1 MEEQKTNEQEQIK
14 SKNQEEKFLENSG
27 LEHYKEQATIMPTM
41 IDDSMD
47 DKEIKKDI
55 SAIIPKFESIENK
68 EGTEL
73 TSKDAV
79 LKSDGSVTLG
89 TIDEMGEI
97 TLRENLILPE
107 QIDVKTRKEEQQKA
121 KTKKKKKEKIK
132 PSKAAKKQ
140 QNIVSLGALIVIIFL
155 VLFYKFV
162 IDVPG
167 EEDFVPLTVT
177 IELGDKLP
185 IRTSN
190 YVRPGVGEK
199 VDELLYIK
207 DTSKVIL
214 EEVGEYEF
222 SIKHNGITKYGTV
235 IIKDTTKP
243 DLITRDVTIVEGSDY
258 KASSFVESCR
268 DHSGC
273 NYSFQD
279 EEVTKKYTSPGSYVI
294 YIIATDAYGNS
305 VNKKANLFIETKGN
319 SRIFV
324 KESGFDFTTGYSIKE
339 EYTLNFDDYAN
350 DTLLLYG
357 VFKKTLTYQDDE
369 KYQAARKTYNGE
381 PNYQCIDHEKQIV
394 YSKSVY
400 NVGNNYT
407 KLSDILTYFAREGY
421 EEKEQ

>member
-1 MEEQKTNEQEQIK
+1 MEEQNNKEQEQIK
-14 SKNQEEKFLENSG
+14 VKNQEEKFLENSG

-47 DKEIKKDI
+47 DKEIKRDI
-55 SAIIPKFESIENK
+55 SAIVPKFESIENK

-79 LKSDGSVTLG
+79 LKSDGAITIATINDIGEATLK
-89 TIDEMGEI
+89 D
-97 TLRENLILPE
+97 NFVLPE
-107 QIDVKTRKEEQQKA
+107 QIDIKARKEEQIKA

-167 EEDFVPLTVT
+167 EEDFVVLEVRV
-177 IELGDKLP
+177 ELGDKLP
-185 IRTSN
+185 IRTSS

-235 IIKDTTKP
+235 IVEDTTSP
-243 DLITRDVTIVEGSDY
+243 ELITRDVTIVADAEY
-258 KASSFVESCR
+258 NASLFVESCR
-268 DHSGC
+268 DFSGC

-279 EEVTKKYTSPGSYVI
+279 EDVTKKYTNPGSYI
-294 YIIATDAYGNS
+294 LYIIATDAYGNS
-305 VNKKANLFIETKGN
+305 VTKKANLFIESKGN
-319 SRIFV
+319 TKTFV
-324 KESGFDFTTGYSIKE
+324 KETGFDFNTGYSLKE
-339 EYTLNFDDYAN
+339 EYSLNFADYAN
-350 DTLLLYG
+350 DTLLFSG
-357 VFKKTLTYQDDE
+357 IFRKTMTYEDEE

-381 PNYQCIDHEKQIV
+381 PNYQCLDHEKQII
-394 YSKSVY
+394 YSKSVTT
-400 NVGNNYT
+400 VGNNYT
-407 KLSDILTYFAREGY
+407 ALEDVQSYLAREGF
-421 EEKEQ
+421 EEK